1 MGRRSKKA
9 RKNKSSKKARKNK
22 SSKKARKN
30 KSKKKTRKNKSK
42 KKTRKNKSKKVKK
55 KILSKK
61 QVQTRDSEGNLV
73 IKVSEKWSNQ
83 ALVNKNKYQKK
94 YNLSIKENEKFWRKE
109 GKRINWIKPYTKV
122 KDVKFSKEDL
132 KIKWFYDGTLNASSN
147 CIDRHL
153 KKNGNKTAIIWV
165 GDDPDDTKKISYK
178 ELHRNVCKAA
188 NVLKS
193 IGVEKGDKVTIYLTM
208 IPELAYIM
216 LACARIGAVHS
227 IIFGGF
233 SPDSI
238 ATRINDCESE
248 FLITADEG
256 VRGGKIIPLK
266 QIADEALLQCPEV
279 KKCLVVKR
287 TGNQVSWNH
296 ERDVSY
302 EELFAK
308 VSSKCDPEEMNA
320 EDPLFILYTSG
331 STGKPKGVLHTTG
344 GYMVYAS
351 MTHQYIFD
359 YKSDDIYWCT
369 ADIGWVTGH
378 SYIIYGP
385 LANCATTI
393 MFEGIP
399 NYPDSSRWWQIVD
412 KHKVN
417 IFYTAPTAIRAL
429 MKEGDDPVKKTS
441 RKSLRLLGSV
451 GEPINPEAWMWYY
464 KVVGESKCPIVDTW
478 WQTETGGILI
488 SPQPGAIDLKP
499 GSATKPF
506 YGIKPVLVDETGK
519 VIKGIGKGR
528 LCIAASWPGQMRTVY
543 GDHKRFVDTYFSQFE
558 GKYFTGDGCRRDKDG
573 YYWITG
579 RVDDVIIVSGHN
591 LGTAEI
597 ESAFVAHS
605 RVAEAAVVGFPHD
618 IKGNG
623 LYCYVTLKSGEQPS
637 GDLERELKLWVRK
650 QIGPIAT
657 PDIIQFSQSLP
668 KTRSGKIMRRILRK
682 IAANEYNELGDT
694 TTLADPTVVEA
705 LIENRQKKIN

>member
-1 MGRRSKKA
+1 MGKRSRKNKSRKDKKA
-9 RKNKSSKKARKNK
+9 RKSREAKKSRKEKKSRRKSAK
-22 SSKKARKN
+22 IRKKKPRKKIKRI
-30 KSKKKTRKNKSK
+30 KSKTVSNKKT
-42 KKTRKNKSKKVKK
+42 
-55 KILSKK
+55 LSLDT
-61 QVQTRDSEGNLV
+61 QGNLL
-73 IKVSEKWSNQ
+73 IKVSKRLAKS
-83 ALVNKNKYQKK
+83 AYVNKNSYQKK
-94 YNLSIKENEKFWRKE
+94 YNYSIKKNEDFWKKE
-109 GKRINWIKPYTKV
+109 GKRISWIKPYKKI
-122 KDVKFSKEDL
+122 KDVKFSKDEVR
-132 KIKWFYDGTLNASSN
+132 IKWFYDGTLNASAN

-165 GDDPDDTKKISYK
+165 GDDPSDSKKISYK
-178 ELHRNVCKAA
+178 ELYKNVCKTA
-188 NVLKS
+188 NGLKN
-193 IGVEKGDKVTIYLTM
+193 IGVKKGDRVTIYLTM
-208 IPELAYIM
+208 IPELAYTM

-238 ATRINDCESE
+238 ATRINDCESDY
-248 FLITADEG
+248 LITADEG

-266 QIADEALLQCPEV
+266 QIADEALLQCPNV

-287 TGNQVSWNH
+287 TGNQVNWDH
-296 ERDVSY
+296 ERDISYDEVVSKMP
-302 EELFAK
+302 A
-308 VSSKCDPEEMNA
+308 KCDPEEMSA

-344 GYMVYAS
+344 GYLVYAS

-359 YKSDDIYWCT
+359 YKPKDIYWCT

-385 LANCATTI
+385 LTNGATTI
-393 MFEGIP
+393 MYEGVP

-429 MKEGDDPVKKTS
+429 MKEGDEPVKKTS
-441 RKSLRLLGSV
+441 RKSLKLLGTV

-464 KVVGESKCPIVDTW
+464 NIVADGNCPIVDTW

-506 YGIKPVLVDETGK
+506 YGIKPVIVDERGK
-519 VIKGIGKGR
+519 VIKGAGKGR
-528 LCIAASWPGQMRTVY
+528 LCIASSWPGQMRTVY
-543 GDHKRFVDTYFSQFE
+543 GNHKRFIETYFSQFD

-573 YYWITG
+573 FYRISG

-591 LGTAEI
+591 LWSSEF
-597 ESAFVAHS
+597 ESALVANNN
-605 RVAEAAVVGFPHD
+605 VAEVAVVGFPHD
-618 IKGNG
+618 IQGNG
-623 LYCYVTLKSGEQPS
+623 LYCYVT
-637 GDLERELKLWVRK
+637 
-650 QIGPIAT
+650 
-657 PDIIQFSQSLP
+657 
-668 KTRSGKIMRRILRK
+668 
-682 IAANEYNELGDT
+682 
-694 TTLADPTVVEA
+694 
-705 LIENRQKKIN
+705 